1 MSKSFPNNTLF
12 TKKLTSNDRQQQQ
25 QHQQQP
31 PLVFTFPNPSTSL
44 GLNSI
49 NSNNTHL
56 LNTPT
61 TPGSA
66 AVAAAMT
73 SQALSNAMTRSIQ
86 GIQDSRIP
94 IKKRYFD
101 MAPPPSQQQQSESIQ
116 QQDNQINYDLSDWQK
131 CHVLAMHRRLHGD
144 EKKQLSSSYPNYSK
158 LESELDEVC
167 YYPATIETTNGSVVK
182 VVFDVSIEQLYNKR
196 PASRLGLELTSSQ
209 PSLSSHYEQTYDITR
224 EDEKYSIIDN
234 AQPPA
239 DQLEKGITTIY

>member
-1 MSKSFPNNTLF
+1 MLDYFFSKSKSQSPSSPRTSSPNMSKSFPNNTLF
-12 TKKLTSNDRQQQQ
+12 KKSSNDKQL
-25 QHQQQP
+25 
-31 PLVFTFPNPSTSL
+31 PLVFTFPNTTL
-44 GLNSI
+44 GINNTNSQ
-49 NSNNTHL
+49 NTHL

-61 TPGSA
+61 TPIS
-66 AVAAAMT
+66 
-73 SQALSNAMTRSIQ
+73 SQTLTNAIGRGIQ

-101 MAPPPSQQQQSESIQ
+101 MAPPPSQSETVREE
-116 QQDNQINYDLSDWQK
+116 NRINYDLSDWQK
-131 CHVLAMHRRLHGD
+131 CHVLAMHRRFYPD

-158 LESELDEVC
+158 LELELDEVC

-196 PASRLGLELTSSQ
+196 PASRLGIELTSSQ
-209 PSLSSHYEQTYDITR
+209 PSLSSHYEQTYDISR

-239 DQLEKGITTIY
+239 DQLEKGII